1 MPTARIAS
9 YISVAAIF
17 ASSLLLQGFWF
28 GYSKKSCKDLRS
40 EIVDL
45 SKDQQDSDGYTIIKI
60 YDPTEISRTE
70 TRVVCK
76 GLGSFTNGDQL
87 SIKYQVFKDRE
98 GEWMFFYEQYLDDYS
113 KISCEDLRKDIVEL
127 TKDQQDSDGYTL
139 IKIYDPTE
147 ISRTETKVVCK
158 GLGSFTNG
166 DQLYIKYQVFKDREG
181 EWMLFYEQYL
191 DDYSKISCEDLR
203 SEIVNLSKD
212 QQDSDGYIIIKIYD
226 PTEISRTETRVVCR
240 GLGSFTN
247 GKELPLK
254 YQVFKDREGEWMIE
268 YKTI

>member
-9 YISVAAIF
+9 YVSVAVIF

-45 SKDQQDSDGYTIIKI
+45 S
-60 YDPTEISRTE
+60 R
-70 TRVVCK
+70 
-76 GLGSFTNGDQL
+76 
-87 SIKYQVFKDRE
+87 
-98 GEWMFFYEQYLDDYS
+98 
-113 KISCEDLRKDIVEL
+113 
-127 TKDQQDSDGYTL
+127 DQQDSDGYTL

-147 ISRTETKVVCK
+147 ISRTETRVVCK
-158 GLGSFTNG
+158 GIGSFTNG
-166 DQLYIKYQVFKDREG
+166 DILSIKYQVFKDREG

-203 SEIVNLSKD
+203 KDIVELAKD
-212 QQDSDGYIIIKIYD
+212 QQDSDGYTLIKIYD
-226 PTEISRTETRVVCR
+226 PTEILRTETRLVCR

-254 YQVFKDREGEWMIE
+254 YKVFKDREGEWMIE

>member
-17 ASSLLLQGFWF
+17 AFSLLLQGFWF

-45 SKDQQDSDGYTIIKI
+45 SKDQQDSVGYK
-60 YDPTEISRTE
+60 
-70 TRVVCK
+70 
-76 GLGSFTNGDQL
+76 
-87 SIKYQVFKDRE
+87 
-98 GEWMFFYEQYLDDYS
+98 
-113 KISCEDLRKDIVEL
+113 
-127 TKDQQDSDGYTL
+127 L

-147 ISRTETKVVCK
+147 ISRT
-158 GLGSFTNG
+158 
-166 DQLYIKYQVFKDREG
+166 D
-181 EWMLFYEQYL
+181 
-191 DDYSKISCEDLR
+191 
-203 SEIVNLSKD
+203 
-212 QQDSDGYIIIKIYD
+212 
-226 PTEISRTETRVVCR
+226 TRVVCR
-240 GLGSFTN
+240 GIGSFTN

>member
-9 YISVAAIF
+9 YISVAVIF

-45 SKDQQDSDGYTIIKI
+45 S
-60 YDPTEISRTE
+60 R
-70 TRVVCK
+70 
-76 GLGSFTNGDQL
+76 
-87 SIKYQVFKDRE
+87 
-98 GEWMFFYEQYLDDYS
+98 
-113 KISCEDLRKDIVEL
+113 
-127 TKDQQDSDGYTL
+127 DQQDSDGYTL
-139 IKIYDPTE
+139 
-147 ISRTETKVVCK
+147 
-158 GLGSFTNG
+158 
-166 DQLYIKYQVFKDREG
+166 
-181 EWMLFYEQYL
+181 
-191 DDYSKISCEDLR
+191 
-203 SEIVNLSKD
+203 
-212 QQDSDGYIIIKIYD
+212 IKIYD

-254 YQVFKDREGEWMIE
+254 YQVFKDREGEWMFFYEQYLDDYSKISCEDLRKDIVELAKDQQDSVGNILIKIYDPTEILRTETRLVCRGLGSFTNGKELPLKYQVFKDREGEWMIE

>member
-1 MPTARIAS
+1 MPTVRIAS
-9 YISVAAIF
+9 YLSVASIF

-28 GYSKKSCKDLRS
+28 DYSKKSCKDLRS

-45 SKDQQDSDGYTIIKI
+45 SKDQQDSVGYKLIKI

-70 TRVVCK
+70 TKVVCK

-113 KISCEDLRKDIVEL
+113 KISCKDLRKDIVEL
-127 TKDQQDSDGYTL
+127 ATEQQDSDGYTL

-147 ISRTETKVVCK
+147 ISRT
-158 GLGSFTNG
+158 
-166 DQLYIKYQVFKDREG
+166 D
-181 EWMLFYEQYL
+181 
-191 DDYSKISCEDLR
+191 
-203 SEIVNLSKD
+203 
-212 QQDSDGYIIIKIYD
+212 
-226 PTEISRTETRVVCR
+226 TRVVCR
-240 GLGSFTN
+240 GIGSFTN

>member
-9 YISVAAIF
+9 YLSVPAIF
-17 ASSLLLQGFWF
+17 ACSLLLQGFWF
-28 GYSKKSCKDLRS
+28 DYSKKSCKDLRS

-45 SKDQQDSDGYTIIKI
+45 SKDHQDYFEYTLIKI
-60 YDPTEISRTE
+60 YDPIEISRTE
-70 TRVVCK
+70 TRVICK

-87 SIKYQVFKDRE
+87 SIKYQVFKDKD
-98 GEWMFFYEQYLDDYS
+98 GEWMLFYEQYLDDYS

-127 TKDQQDSDGYTL
+127 AKDQQDSVGYTL
-139 IKIYDPTE
+139 
-147 ISRTETKVVCK
+147 
-158 GLGSFTNG
+158 
-166 DQLYIKYQVFKDREG
+166 
-181 EWMLFYEQYL
+181 
-191 DDYSKISCEDLR
+191 
-203 SEIVNLSKD
+203 
-212 QQDSDGYIIIKIYD
+212 IKIYD